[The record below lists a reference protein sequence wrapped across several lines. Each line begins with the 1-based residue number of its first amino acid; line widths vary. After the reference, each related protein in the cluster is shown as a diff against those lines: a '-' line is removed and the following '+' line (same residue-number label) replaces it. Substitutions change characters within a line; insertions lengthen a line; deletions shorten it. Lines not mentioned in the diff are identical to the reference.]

1 MEAYRGPL
9 RDEPLAIELHNTRYA
24 DAGAVVD
31 ALGDASATAAWLQE
45 IAARLPAG
53 GSGAEPTPDELR
65 ALREPVRSA
74 LHELIDGRFPA
85 RDALEAINAFSRRA
99 PVARVARWLRGAQ
112 PALQLDVAG
121 ASRADV
127 VLSALAAGAVAL
139 ITGPD
144 AGEIRAC
151 RAPGCVL
158 LFLRRH
164 PRRAWCSDSCGNR
177 ARQARHYARTR
188 GG

>member
-1 MEAYRGPL
+1 MAAGRSRRGSPPGEAGP
-9 RDEPLAIELHNTRYA
+9 TRPPTSCA
-24 DAGAVVD
+24 PC
-31 ALGDASATAAWLQE
+31 ASRCA
-45 IAARLPAG
+45 
-53 GSGAEPTPDELR
+53 
-65 ALREPVRSA
+65 SA
-74 LHELIDGRFPA
+74 LHELIEGRFPA

-99 PVARVARWLRGAQ
+99 PVARVARWLRGAP
-112 PALQLDVAG
+112 PALELDVAG

-127 VLSALAAGAVAL
+127 VLSALAAGAVDL

-151 RAPGCVL
+151 GAPGCVL

-164 PRRAWCSDSCGNR
+164 PRREWCCDSCGNR

-188 GG
+188 AG